1 MHRPRFNDA
10 LRAGLIFGVIE
21 GITPVIG
28 WLLGR
33 AASSFV
39 QQWDHWIALVL
50 LSALGLRMI
59 YAGMGADPVGAAD
72 ELRGRGFWMLAV
84 TGFATSIDAMVVG
97 VGLSLLHASI
107 AIVAPVIG
115 LCTFVMVTIG
125 IMLGRVL
132 GTLIGKRA
140 EIAGGVVL
148 IIVGVMINF
157 AR

>member
-1 MHRPRFNDA
+1 
-10 LRAGLIFGVIE
+10 
-21 GITPVIG
+21 
-28 WLLGR
+28 
-33 AASSFV
+33 
-39 QQWDHWIALVL
+39 
-50 LSALGLRMI
+50 
-59 YAGMGADPVGAAD
+59 
-72 ELRGRGFWMLAV
+72 MLAV

-97 VGLSLLHASI
+97 VGLALLHASI